1 MSERKRVEEA
11 LRESE
16 ERYRDL
22 VENARSYLN
31 LASRIKLTGTS
42 ADRERDRGSYAPARW
57 ADDTQGE
64 TYIRRLDPVQ
74 HLRRART
81 RRARRIS
88 PDRPSR
94 LTRPFFRSSSGAPTL
109 WRNSCKIFSKVTP
122 SALTV

>member
-42 ADRERDRGSYAPARW
+42 ADRERDRGTYAPARW

-64 TYIRRLDPVQ
+64 TYIRRLESGPT
-74 HLRRART
+74 LEAREN
-81 RRARRIS
+81 AAGS
-88 PDRPSR
+88 EN
-94 LTRPFFRSSSGAPTL
+94 LTR
-109 WRNSCKIFSKVTP
+109 
-122 SALTV
+122 

>member
-81 RRARRIS
+81 RLARRIS

-94 LTRPFFRSSSGAPTL
+94 QRDLFSAQVVARPPCG
-109 WRNSCKIFSKVTP
+109 VTH
-122 SALTV
+122 AK

>member
-64 TYIRRLDPVQ
+64 TYTQ
-74 HLRRART
+74 AG
-81 RRARRIS
+81 
-88 PDRPSR
+88 
-94 LTRPFFRSSSGAPTL
+94 SGPTL
-109 WRNSCKIFSKVTP
+109 EARENAAGSENPTR
-122 SALTV
+122 